1 MHYICIPVCMPK
13 AHAKRHL
20 HCLDTR
26 AVYSPGCKLVHRFL
40 NAQSFHAHELYG
52 GSVEGEGIQSSRHE
66 AFTSGK
72 GDSSQDVAMSLAW
85 DIAEAHMS

>member
-1 MHYICIPVCMPK
+1 MYPRLYAESRCK
-13 AHAKRHL
+13 ASSSL
-20 HCLDTR
+20 LGYQGCLQPRGAT
-26 AVYSPGCKLVHRFL
+26 LVRRFL